1 MSREDILDSTF
12 DEIGW
17 IIEAYDKH
25 QESELKRQWEIARF
39 TAFYCVA
46 PHTRK
51 KIKVK
56 NICEFEWEKED
67 TKKQVENLKKQDFS
81 EFPKTLKKWE

>member
-1 MSREDILDSTF
+1 MSREDVLNSTF

-17 IIEAYDKH
+17 IVEQHNKSKQ
-25 QESELKRQWEIARF
+25 QEIQRQWEMSRF
-39 TAFYCVA
+39 TAFYSVA

-56 NICEFEWEKED
+56 DICEFEWEKAD
-67 TKKQVENLKKQDFS
+67 TKEQVKKLKEEDFS
-81 EFPKTLKKWE
+81 KFPKTLKKWE